1 MTLTPEEYL
10 AQREKQEG
18 RPLIGNTCAA
28 LTIALA
34 VSLVDQNEHYIR
46 ALSPFSLLLRRFCSF
61 LFFLMRKEMPSV
73 TTIYPL
79 GYAVPEKHMERLPK
93 LLLTSLSCCCAGMLI
108 IIFHIVRKAF
118 FPQGKLK
125 LPTLAALKSV
135 M

>member
-46 ALSPFSLLLRRFCSF
+46 RAITVFFATAAV
-61 LFFLMRKEMPSV
+61 LFIFAFLMREEMPSV

-79 GYAVPEKHMERLPK
+79 GYAVPEKHMERLPE
-93 LLLTSLSCCCAGMLI
+93 LLL
-108 IIFHIVRKAF
+108 KA
-118 FPQGKLK
+118 KN
-125 LPTLAALKSV
+125 SE
-135 M
+135 

>member
-1 MTLTPEEYL
+1 M
-10 AQREKQEG
+10 
-18 RPLIGNTCAA
+18 CAA

-46 ALSPFSLLLRRFCSF
+46 RAITVFFATAAV
-61 LFFLMRKEMPSV
+61 LFIFAFLMREEMPSV